1 VDEAP
6 SLPFELCCRWSN
18 LGAGHKLKI
27 IRAAFQGGFIPDAIL
42 YLSYWYNKHDLPV
55 RMAFFFTMNYLASMI
70 TNFLAVGLL
79 EMRGVAGLAGWR
91 WMFLIEYVVI
101 TRWSDLN

>member
-1 VDEAP
+1 
-6 SLPFELCCRWSN
+6 
-18 LGAGHKLKI
+18 
-27 IRAAFQGGFIPDAIL
+27 
-42 YLSYWYNKHDLPV
+42 
-55 RMAFFFTMNYLASMI
+55 MAFFFTMNYLASMI

-101 TRWSDLN
+101 TRWSDLI

>member
-18 LGAGHKLKI
+18 LGAGHKLKV

-91 WMFLIEYVVI
+91 WMFLIE
-101 TRWSDLN
+101 